1 MIGDNIIVKNH
12 HMPPAGKILDRVG
25 KRLENRTGVFV
36 FTVGGESG
44 SGKSTLSLAMK
55 TLLEERGNKTFIF
68 HMDDYFRYPPQDNH
82 QKRLED
88 ISWVGPGEVNLELL
102 QEHVDKVKEGT
113 GMLRKPLVHYREN
126 LIREVIVE
134 MDDIGVVI
142 VEGTYTTLL
151 ENIDCKVF
159 MLRNYIDT
167 YEARVRR
174 GRDQLIPFNEKVL
187 EIEHEI
193 IHKHADLADIL
204 IDKNYNVIVQTKK
217 GSEDRVGGDE
227 KQED

>member
-68 HMDDYFRYPPQDNH
+68 HMDDYFRYPPHDNH

-134 MDDIGVVI
+134 MDDVGVVI

-193 IHKHADLADIL
+193 IRKHADLADIL